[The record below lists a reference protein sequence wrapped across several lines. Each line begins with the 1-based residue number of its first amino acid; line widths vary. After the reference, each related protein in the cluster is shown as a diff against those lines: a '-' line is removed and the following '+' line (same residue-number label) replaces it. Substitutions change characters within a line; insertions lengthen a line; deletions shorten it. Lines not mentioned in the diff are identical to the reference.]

1 MRLEVKEDSILII
14 PETPQDKAFLKY
26 HFKINAL
33 YDSIVGKYVL
43 NNPEHRDSHAIK
55 FESMMKEE
63 K

>member
-1 MRLEVKEDSILII
+1 MRLEVKEDSMLII

-26 HFKINAL
+26 HFKLNAL
-33 YDSIVGKYVL
+33 HGSIIGKYVL
-43 NNPEHRDSHAIK
+43 NPEHRDTHAIK